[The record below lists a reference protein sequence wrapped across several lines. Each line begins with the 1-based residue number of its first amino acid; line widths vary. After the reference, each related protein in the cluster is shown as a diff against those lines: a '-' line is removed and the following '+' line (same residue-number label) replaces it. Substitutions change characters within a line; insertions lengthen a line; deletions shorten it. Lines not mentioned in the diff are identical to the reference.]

1 MKSFTL
7 YTVNFNTRTVLT
19 FSLQNFK
26 YTECIYTAFNNHIP
40 TGLSRV
46 KKSHKISC
54 LCFWMKAKI
63 HM

>member
-7 YTVNFNTRTVLT
+7 YTVNFNTHTVLT

-26 YTECIYTAFNNHIP
+26 YTEYIYTAFNNHIP

-46 KKSHKISC
+46 KKVTKLAVC
-54 LCFWMKAKI
+54 VFG
-63 HM
+63 